1 MQAKKDYL
9 KQYLIQGA
17 IIRDAQEMLNINK
30 VNSELYRETI
40 TNAEQLRINIENS
53 INSVGDSLLR
63 EILIEKY
70 ILGKTLEQIAFNLNY
85 SVRQIE
91 RLHKK
96 AIEKF
101 AI

>member
-30 VNSELYRETI
+30 VNSELYHETI
-40 TNAEQLRINIENS
+40 TKAEELRINIENS
-53 INSVGDSLLR
+53 INSVADCLLR

>member
-53 INSVGDSLLR
+53 INSVGDCLLR

>member
-40 TNAEQLRINIENS
+40 TNAEELRINIENS
-53 INSVGDSLLR
+53 INSVGDCLLR

>member
-53 INSVGDSLLR
+53 INSVADCLLR

>member
-40 TNAEQLRINIENS
+40 TKAEELRINIENS
-53 INSVGDSLLR
+53 INSVADCLLR

>member
-30 VNSELYRETI
+30 VNSELYRKTI
-40 TNAEQLRINIENS
+40 TKAEELRINIENS
-53 INSVGDSLLR
+53 INSVADCLLR

>member
-40 TNAEQLRINIENS
+40 TNAEELRINIENS
-53 INSVGDSLLR
+53 INSVGDCLIR